1 MGQRVLRH
9 IERAKFFLKD
19 VYTVQGRRFAQKY
32 YSVLVILLG
41 ILLLTIYFNSTY
53 THAQQRMDLDDLE
66 VKGELQN
73 DDRLNILAR
82 ERNELR
88 NYVKFRTNFRSE
100 MVEELPQPAPGVK
113 Y

>member
-1 MGQRVLRH
+1 MGQQNLSNSTNQSNP
-9 IERAKFFLKD
+9 AKLSF
-19 VYTVQGRRFAQKY
+19 GQKY
-32 YSVLVILLG
+32 YSVLIILLG
-41 ILLLTIYFNSTY
+41 ILMLTLYFNGT
-53 THAQQRMDLDDLE
+53 TVKAQQRMDLDDLE

-100 MVEELPQPAPGVK
+100 IVEELSQPIPGVK

>member
-1 MGQRVLRH
+1 M
-9 IERAKFFLKD
+9 AKWSGKNIKSSFSGL
-19 VYTVQGRRFAQKY
+19 VVKY
-32 YSVLVILLG
+32 YSALIILIG
-41 ILLLTIYFNSTY
+41 ILFLMIYFNSPY
-53 THAQQRMDLDDLE
+53 SHAQQRLDLDDLE

-100 MVEELPQPAPGVK
+100 IIEELPQPAPGVK